1 MNNIRL
7 QTLAALALAVTA
19 SGAAAQDWTVEVYGG
34 LTGERTEVWDDTP
47 YQMDSGNALGVGA
60 YTDGLLPGFTVGVDV
75 MGTRA
80 LYTGFPGEYI
90 ESLSL
95 MAVLRKDFP
104 LGQALEGYV
113 AGGIG
118 AIRNTYYDG
127 PDDYSD
133 TVAGAQLS
141 LGLRH
146 NLAGSSAI
154 FGEVKHQAGLK
165 DAYYD
170 DLSLGQ
176 SYESTSVIAGYAFSF

>member
-1 MNNIRL
+1 MRKTPF
-7 QTLAALALAVTA
+7 QTLAAIALAVTA
-19 SGAAAQDWTVEVYGG
+19 SSAAAQDWTVEVYGG
-34 LTGERTEVWDDTP
+34 LVGERTEAYDDVD
-47 YQMDSGNALGVGA
+47 YKMDSGNALGFGA
-60 YTDGLLPGFTVGVDV
+60 YSDGILSGFTVGVDV

-80 LYTGFPGEYI
+80 LYVGFPGEYI

-104 LGQALEGYV
+104 LGDALEGYV
-113 AGGIG
+113 SGGIG
-118 AIRNTYYDG
+118 AIRNTYDAG
-127 PDDYSD
+127 DVDYSD

-165 DAYYD
+165 DAFYE
-170 DLSLGQ
+170 DLSVTQ